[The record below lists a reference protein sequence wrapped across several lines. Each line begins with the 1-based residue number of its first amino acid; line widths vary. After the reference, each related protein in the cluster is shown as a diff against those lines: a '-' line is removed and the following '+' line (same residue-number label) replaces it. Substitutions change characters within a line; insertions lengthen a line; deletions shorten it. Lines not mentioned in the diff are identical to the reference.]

1 MTIAFFTN
9 YVNHHQIP
17 LADELYRVLGGN
29 YHYIAICDTQ
39 ELIKTMSGYKEI
51 ERSYIIR
58 LYENEASRKKAYE
71 LAINSDVM
79 IYGTPESL
87 PLVSARYQA
96 GKKGLIFE
104 VGERW
109 LKRGLLNLLSPRL
122 LRNKWLYYTRC
133 PKDSAFRLCAS
144 AYSAHDEEIMLS
156 FKDKCLKWGY
166 FTVVK
171 EIDIESMI
179 KLKEKAS
186 VVKILWVARFLRL
199 KHPERM
205 LRLAVALRNNGVNFS
220 IDMIGE
226 GPLFNWIKN
235 DIEKKN
241 LGDYVHLLGIMPNQ
255 ELIKKMREYHIFCFT
270 SDKKEGWG
278 AVLNEA
284 MSAGCCPV
292 ACKHIGSAPFLIND
306 GENGFLYDD
315 KKTGN
320 FEAKVQWLI
329 EHRVA
334 CSAMGKRAYETMI
347 NEWNPKE
354 AAERLVKFSESFLEG
369 NGCFYPNGPM
379 SKADVL

>member
-205 LRLAVALRNNGVNFS
+205 LRLAVALRNHGVNFS

-226 GPLFNWIKN
+226 GPLFNWIK
-235 DIEKKN
+235 
-241 LGDYVHLLGIMPNQ
+241 
-255 ELIKKMREYHIFCFT
+255 KMI
-270 SDKKEGWG
+270 
-278 AVLNEA
+278 
-284 MSAGCCPV
+284 
-292 ACKHIGSAPFLIND
+292 
-306 GENGFLYDD
+306 
-315 KKTGN
+315 
-320 FEAKVQWLI
+320 
-329 EHRVA
+329 
-334 CSAMGKRAYETMI
+334 
-347 NEWNPKE
+347 
-354 AAERLVKFSESFLEG
+354 
-369 NGCFYPNGPM
+369 
-379 SKADVL
+379 